1 MSNASRKTSIPSKIY
16 SKVKYRCTTFFSS
29 IRQTNSQN
37 FPPESRTTTDV
48 RKFNLES
55 LTIFKGCLKIF
66 NFPAKKLRKNTVPKN
81 THAPDFFFFS
91 RIIIHLSINFYF
103 YCLVVLYL
111 FIIDKNKVFSI
122 CVIFIV
128 FHNIHSTMYKCFISS
143 KFNYLKRCQGKFFIY
158 IYTKTFG
165 GKI

>member
-16 SKVKYRCTTFFSS
+16 SKVKYRRTTFFSR

-66 NFPAKKLRKNTVPKN
+66 NFPAKKLRKIRAFKISMRQ
-81 THAPDFFFFS
+81 FFIFNQQCTS
-91 RIIIHLSINFYF
+91 VSISKYF
-103 YCLVVLYL
+103 
-111 FIIDKNKVFSI
+111 I
-122 CVIFIV
+122 C
-128 FHNIHSTMYKCFISS
+128 S
-143 KFNYLKRCQGKFFIY
+143 KFNYLKRCQGKLFIY
-158 IYTKTFG
+158 ILRHLA
-165 GKI
+165 GKSGTVCTEFPLATLLAKILIRFAN